1 MKFKRQASI
10 FIHKA
15 VLKIWQAEIRFSQNL
30 YGFSLLNWSQA
41 NFGIDANLK
50 PGKVHPVSHR
60 ERQREKEIEREREKV
75 NKN

>member
-50 PGKVHPVSHR
+50 QGKVYLVSD
-60 ERQREKEIEREREKV
+60 KEREK
-75 NKN
+75 